1 MTSLA
6 PLQSD
11 DGSYDVNS
19 VGNDGWWGL
28 LTWAQ
33 GSLLV
38 SLLWVSM
45 IVNVLDRKWIPA
57 AIWAIIS
64 SLFAVTGIIH
74 SFSAGFTHFL
84 DPSWKFC

>member
-45 IVNVLDRKWIPA
+45 IVNVLDR
-57 AIWAIIS
+57 
-64 SLFAVTGIIH
+64 
-74 SFSAGFTHFL
+74 
-84 DPSWKFC
+84 